1 MEKKKLIFDMENII
15 VKSTTTPSAE
25 TSIEIQ
31 HILNGLRQ
39 LIETTKQQVLIYVN
53 QQVSMQYYAVGKY
66 IVENLHTDAYS
77 DYGKQ
82 ILATVSQT
90 LQREYGSGYSYS
102 ALTRMVNVSKRF
114 DKEKFVTLSQTLS
127 WSHFLELATIED
139 DTKRLFYEKVTTA
152 KHWSVRALRDNIN
165 KMYYERTLIAA
176 QPQDKIIE
184 TLENTPI
191 ENNVDV
197 QLKSSYILDFLG
209 LTGYYS
215 EEELEDAILVNLER
229 FLLELGEGFTFEA
242 RQKRFTIDSIDYK
255 LDLLFFHRKLNRLV
269 AIDLKLGKFLP
280 EYKGQMELYLKY
292 LQRNEMEEHEN
303 PPIGL
308 ILCSEGNT
316 EHVELMMLGE
326 DNIKVAQYVTQLPDK
341 QWFIDKLNRSIA
353 IAQANKK

>member
-1 MEKKKLIFDMENII
+1 METI
-15 VKSTTTPSAE
+15 VVTPSLISSSAANMQVE
-25 TSIEIQ
+25 QMLIE
-31 HILNGLRQ
+31 LRQ
-39 LIETTKQQVLIYVN
+39 LIESTKQQVLVYVN
-53 QQVSMQYYAVGKY
+53 QQVSLQYYSVGKY

-82 ILATVSQT
+82 ILVTLSQT

-102 ALTRMVNVSKRF
+102 ALTRMINVSKRF

-127 WSHFLELATIED
+127 WSHFLELAAIED
-139 DTKRLFYEKVTTA
+139 GTKRLFYEKVSVA
-152 KHWSVRALRDNIN
+152 KHWSVRTLREQIN
-165 KMYYERTLIAA
+165 KMHYERTLIATK
-176 QPQDKIIE
+176 PEDEVIE
-184 TLENTPI
+184 ALESSPI

-209 LTGYYS
+209 LTGFYS
-215 EEELEDAILVNLER
+215 EEELEDAILANLER

-255 LDLLFFHRKLNRLV
+255 LDLLFFHRKLNRQI

-292 LQRNEMEEHEN
+292 LQRYEMEAHEN

-353 IAQANKK
+353 IAREKQQEKNDNETK